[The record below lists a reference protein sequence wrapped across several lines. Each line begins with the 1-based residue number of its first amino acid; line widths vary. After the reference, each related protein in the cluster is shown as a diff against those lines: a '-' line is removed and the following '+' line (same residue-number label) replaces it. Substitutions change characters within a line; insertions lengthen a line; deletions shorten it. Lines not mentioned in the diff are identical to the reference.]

1 MTNNNDVQSDNG
13 LFIGVDVAVVGVS
26 AAKSHRAGAR
36 TRSPWEAMEDYV
48 AMIADRTALHAVRL
62 PLTTADVNTV
72 IARVLGL
79 QPRISAAFVVGLDAN
94 AAVALH
100 QGVAERGGPL
110 VITET
115 DVVTTT
121 LTARTIS
128 TLKNL
133 EVGPRV
139 GQVVITGAHRAP
151 MLGQALLMSG
161 VAGISSW
168 RTSDA
173 HQFPLHRLMEHNDVL
188 VDLDRCG
195 RDSVTA
201 NRVVALPYE
210 SFDHGAV
217 VLPGFLSVLC
227 GHGVSALTVEM
238 IAACARSL
246 ALITPSGCTLPSPD
260 ERMLLSSIAR
270 QVTKSLGH
278 TPPYSTHQ
286 H

>member
-1 MTNNNDVQSDNG
+1 MTNNDEVHTDREAFSR
-13 LFIGVDVAVVGVS
+13 VEVAVVGV
-26 AAKSHRAGAR
+26 AAAGSHRAATR

-48 AMIADRTALHAVRL
+48 AIICDRTALHAVRL
-62 PLTTADVNTV
+62 PLASADVNTV
-72 IARVLGL
+72 VARVLGL

-94 AAVALH
+94 AAAALK

-110 VITET
+110 VITEI
-115 DVVTTT
+115 DILTTT
-121 LTARTIS
+121 LTAMTIS

-151 MLGQALLMSG
+151 MLGPSLLMSG

-168 RTSDA
+168 HTSDA
-173 HQFPLHRLMEHNDVL
+173 HQFPLRRLMEHNDVL

-210 SFDHGAV
+210 SFDHGAL

-227 GHGVSALTVEM
+227 GHGVSGLTIEM

-246 ALITPSGCTLPSPD
+246 ALITPRGCTLPAPD

-270 QVTKSLGH
+270 HVTKSLGH
-278 TPPYSTHQ
+278 APSCGTHL